1 MLSQCN
7 LLSTPQ
13 KKQQE
18 NNVLNKDSLIL
29 CKLEQI

>member
-13 KKQQE
+13 KNQQE